1 MLQDVCVRT
10 IGVLLLFINNA
21 AGCLCQNDRCVVIV
35 HRQCCRMF
43 VSERY
48 VSLFTHVVIA
58 VQVLTLQERTISLS
72 LSMPYSSLFMSYIY
86 SLSQMTL
93 TKLCDKTK
101 IDTTYHTLS
110 STLNAI

>member
-10 IGVLLLFINNA
+10 IIVLLLFIENV

-48 VSLFTHVVIA
+48 VLLSFIDNAAGCLCQNDRCVVI
-58 VQVLTLQERTISLS
+58 VPRLCCSMFVSER
-72 LSMPYSSLFMSYIY
+72 
-86 SLSQMTL
+86 
-93 TKLCDKTK
+93 
-101 IDTTYHTLS
+101 
-110 STLNAI
+110 